1 MPRSLW
7 WFVCCDGCPHVHHC
21 DFVPKGSSRDSLEKI
36 TIPGI
41 VQDGFHQ
48 RQELLKRRLYTTA
61 TNPASCKKKSS
72 TKRAGTDQVD
82 ATEETEEE
90 TKIES
95 VYFECNEKRL
105 DLQKCES
112 RDGWI
117 HFPSCH
123 PDGDDFEGDE

>member
-1 MPRSLW
+1 M
-7 WFVCCDGCPHVHHC
+7 
-21 DFVPKGSSRDSLEKI
+21 
-36 TIPGI
+36 
-41 VQDGFHQ
+41 
-48 RQELLKRRLYTTA
+48 
-61 TNPASCKKKSS
+61 
-72 TKRAGTDQVD
+72 D

-90 TKIES
+90 TKHPAKIES

-123 PDGDDFEGDE
+123 PDGDDSEGDE

>member
-1 MPRSLW
+1 MVFIKGKNSLSG
-7 WFVCCDGCPHVHHC
+7 GCTQLLP
-21 DFVPKGSSRDSLEKI
+21 I
-36 TIPGI
+36 
-41 VQDGFHQ
+41 Q
-48 RQELLKRRLYTTA
+48 RRARKNRQQ
-61 TNPASCKKKSS
+61 
-72 TKRAGTDQVD
+72 KRAGTDQVD

-90 TKIES
+90 TKHPAKIES